1 MKQIIDTFQ
10 IGDIQD
16 TFYKKINPTA
26 YFNYLKKKK
35 IIPSAFAVVMGSLI
49 SGIVKIL
56 TKDLI
61 IPLSK
66 GKVKKLYK
74 NLRNAPKLYG
84 ALVIN
89 FFVTT
94 YILFVVGSFF
104 E

>member
-1 MKQIIDTFQ
+1 MKQIIDNFNKTHPPWHP
-10 IGDIQD
+10 
-16 TFYKKINPTA
+16 NA

-61 IPLSK
+61 LPFSK
-66 GKVKKLYK
+66 GNFKKLYK
-74 NLRNAPKLYG
+74 NLKNAPKLYG
-84 ALVIN
+84 ALIIN

-94 YILFVVGSFF
+94 YILFVIGSFF